1 MTNQITEKFTTND
14 IPVAPS
20 LLEYF
25 SFYVKLSGKINYLLE
40 FFDKEKSIEIKTKSI
55 EENNPQVYAGNFTKE
70 NFYKFHKFF
79 RQFDTI
85 KEIYNFLKNIVL
97 EKITTIFF
105 ENNMIKLKIDLPSLI
120 KNDPPL
126 EVIIMLPKECSDIN
140 DILNTL
146 IEKTKEIDILK
157 KRIDYLYFYLNI
169 KENNMEPFQ
178 PENMI
183 NDDFSCKIFDSIHS
197 KIFKSNKEILFLFNH
212 IENSLNKKIKNMELI
227 YRCSKDGDNSKRFH
241 SLCDGKENTLTLVTT
256 SVGKRFGGFT
266 KAEWNSFGSYS
277 EDEKAFLFS
286 FEYNEYYPIKK
297 EQKDYAIYCHKNY
310 GPAFGKGPDFYIS
323 SNCRNNSSH
332 TIQLS
337 YDYRGRT
344 NTLVGTQKFGVID
357 YEVYQINFN

>member
-1 MTNQITEKFTTND
+1 MTNQITEKFTNND

-25 SFYVKLSGKINYLLE
+25 SFYVKLSGKVNYLLE

-55 EENNPQVYAGNFTKE
+55 EESDPQVYSGNFTKE

-97 EKITTIFF
+97 EKITSIFY
-105 ENNMIKLKIDLPSLI
+105 ENNIIKLKIDLPSLI
-120 KNDPPL
+120 KNEPPN
-126 EVIIMLPKECSDIN
+126 EVIIMLPKECADIN
-140 DILNTL
+140 EILNNL

-169 KENNMEPFQ
+169 KENNMEPIQ
-178 PENMI
+178 SENII
-183 NDDFSCKIFDSIHS
+183 NDEFSCKIFDSIHS
-197 KIFKSNKEILFLFNH
+197 KIFKSNKEIFFLFNH

-241 SLCDGKENTLTLVTT
+241 SLCDGKENTITIVTT

-266 KAEWNSFGSYS
+266 KAEWNSFGNYS
-277 EDEKAFLFS
+277 EDENAFLFS
-286 FEYNEYYPIKK
+286 FEYNEFYPIKK
-297 EQKDYAIYCHKNY
+297 DQKGYAIYCHKNY

-344 NTLVGTQKFGVID
+344 YTLVGTQKFGVID

>member
-1 MTNQITEKFTTND
+1 MTNTINDKYSSND

-25 SFYVKLSGKINYLLE
+25 SFYVKLSGKVNYLLE
-40 FFDKEKSIEIKTKSI
+40 FFDKDKSIEIKAKSI
-55 EENNPQVYAGNFTKE
+55 EENNPQIYSGNFSKE

-97 EKITTIFF
+97 EKITSIFF
-105 ENNMIKLKIDLPSLI
+105 ENNMIKLKIELPSLL
-120 KNDPPL
+120 KNEPSY
-126 EVIIMLPKECSDIN
+126 EVIINLPKESADIN
-140 DILNTL
+140 EILNNL

-157 KRIDYLYFYLNI
+157 KRIDYLYLYLNI
-169 KENNMEPFQ
+169 KENKLEPPQF
-178 PENMI
+178 ENFI
-183 NDDFSCKIFDSIHS
+183 NNDLSYKIFDSIHS

-241 SLCDGKENTLTLVTT
+241 SLCDGKENTITLVTT

-266 KAEWNSFGSYS
+266 TVEWNSFGNYS
-277 EDEKAFLFS
+277 EDANAFLFS

-297 EQKDYAIYCHKNY
+297 EQKEYAIYCHKNY

-337 YDYRGRT
+337 YDYKGRI
-344 NTLVGTQKFGVID
+344 NTLVGNQKFGVID